1 MKLLGEVTDR
11 FDIQIFQDLPLYVKN
26 EVVKGK
32 VVYCAD
38 QQFLYEMN
46 RETYRDFDQFKYR
59 FYDYI
64 KGGVIS

>member
-1 MKLLGEVTDR
+1 MKILGEVNEK

-26 EVVKGK
+26 EVLKGR
-32 VVYCAD
+32 VLYCPD
-38 QQFLYEMN
+38 HKILYDTD
-46 RETYRDFDQFKYR
+46 RATYQDFEEFKYR